1 MQTLRNTELDGQQA
15 SWPQYMRRAIE
26 LAASVF
32 TAAPNPRVG
41 CVIVKEDADAGD
53 RVLGEGW
60 HKGAGLPH
68 AEPNAIADAHRR
80 AAEASGDTSVI
91 ESRRA
96 QAQRLPAGATAFV
109 TLEPCCHTGR
119 TGPCSLALIEAGV
132 ERVVI
137 ASRDPNPKVSGG
149 GIAALEASGIEVFFL
164 QDFEDFARR
173 LNRGFFSRLERQRP
187 FVRCKLAMS
196 LDGRTAL
203 ANGESKWIT
212 SEAARSDVQRLR
224 AECDAI
230 VTGIE
235 TVLADDPLMTLRPSE
250 MGLSPQQLEC
260 NEHRFLTPPI
270 RVVLDSKAR
279 LGDSA
284 KIVRGNGRCLAYRL
298 DGAVGSAAAPS
309 RYENRFA
316 PSANVSDSRVSLP
329 SVLDSL
335 ASLDE
340 CNEVLI
346 EAGATLSASF
356 IEAGLVDELIVYI
369 APKLLGRDGRP
380 LLGISG
386 LDRLSDALDFD
397 VDAVERI
404 GADIKVTLRPR

>member
-1 MQTLRNTELDGQQA
+1 
-15 SWPQYMRRAIE
+15 
-26 LAASVF
+26 
-32 TAAPNPRVG
+32 
-41 CVIVKEDADAGD
+41 
-53 RVLGEGW
+53 
-60 HKGAGLPH
+60 
-68 AEPNAIADAHRR
+68 
-80 AAEASGDTSVI
+80 
-91 ESRRA
+91 
-96 QAQRLPAGATAFV
+96 
-109 TLEPCCHTGR
+109 
-119 TGPCSLALIEAGV
+119 
-132 ERVVI
+132 
-137 ASRDPNPKVSGG
+137 
-149 GIAALEASGIEVFFL
+149 
-164 QDFEDFARR
+164 
-173 LNRGFFSRLERQRP
+173 
-187 FVRCKLAMS
+187 MS

-284 KIVRGNGRCLAYRL
+284 KIVIGNGRCLAYRL

>member
-41 CVIVKEDADAGD
+41 CVIVKEDAHAGD

-96 QAQRLPAGATAFV
+96 QAQRLPAGATACV

-164 QDFEDFARR
+164 QDFEDSARR

-212 SEAARSDVQRLR
+212 GEAARSDVQRLR

-235 TVLADDPLMTLRPSE
+235 TVLADDPSMTLRSAE

-260 NEHRFLTPPI
+260 NEHRFLNPPI

-284 KIVRGNGRCLAYRL
+284 KIVLGNGRCLAYRL
-298 DGAVGSAAAPS
+298 EGVEESAAAPS
-309 RYENRFA
+309 R
-316 PSANVSDSRVSLP
+316 
-329 SVLDSL
+329 
-335 ASLDE
+335 
-340 CNEVLI
+340 
-346 EAGATLSASF
+346 
-356 IEAGLVDELIVYI
+356 
-369 APKLLGRDGRP
+369 
-380 LLGISG
+380 
-386 LDRLSDALDFD
+386 
-397 VDAVERI
+397 
-404 GADIKVTLRPR
+404 